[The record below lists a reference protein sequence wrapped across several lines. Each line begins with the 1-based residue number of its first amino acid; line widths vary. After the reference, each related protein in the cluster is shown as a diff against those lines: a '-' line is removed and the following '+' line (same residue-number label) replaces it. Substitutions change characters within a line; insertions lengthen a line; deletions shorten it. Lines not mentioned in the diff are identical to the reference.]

1 MTKITRP
8 GTMLRLGLLVA
19 SSFTTYTMV
28 LTLVPLYSLRLG
40 ASVALVGLLTASI
53 SFFLLLLAV
62 RTGTLVD
69 RYGPRRLL
77 ILGSGVLTVT
87 PLFAVAAPNLI
98 ALFAV

>member
-8 GTMLRLGLLVA
+8 GAMLRLGLLVA

-53 SFFLLLLAV
+53 SFFPLLLAV
-62 RTGTLVD
+62 
-69 RYGPRRLL
+69 
-77 ILGSGVLTVT
+77 
-87 PLFAVAAPNLI
+87 
-98 ALFAV
+98 